1 MIDLPQDYLD
11 DIQYWMRHYDEET
24 ETRETDM
31 INLKA
36 KMEKLAEDHI
46 ALKQKYEAHK
56 AEMEDWLA
64 YKKRKREKAA
74 LEALQNWAA
83 TKIQVRVIFVMYFLY
98 KALLIR

>member
-1 MIDLPQDYLD
+1 MDLLQDYLD
-11 DIQYWMRHYDEET
+11 EIQYWMKHYDEET
-24 ETRETDM
+24 EMRETDM

-36 KMEKLAEDHI
+36 NMEKLGEEHI

-64 YKKRKREKAA
+64 YKKRKKEKEE

-83 TKIQVRVIFVMYFLY
+83 TKIQVRVMYIVNFP
-98 KALLIR
+98 